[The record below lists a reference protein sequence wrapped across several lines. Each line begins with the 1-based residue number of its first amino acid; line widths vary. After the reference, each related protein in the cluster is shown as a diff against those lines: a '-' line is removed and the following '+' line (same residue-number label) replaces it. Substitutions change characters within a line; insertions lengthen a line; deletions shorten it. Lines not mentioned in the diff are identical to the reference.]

1 MSFETFEFVL
11 LKFIS
16 QLYSL
21 SNVLTSTN
29 RRVSLIR
36 SKIKTARMNTLN
48 LKDGKYWLKI
58 AFALSLITIFYN
70 IAEGVISVI
79 FGTKD
84 DTLALLGFG
93 LDSFVE
99 VISGIGVAHMIYRMR
114 KTAVTAHDVFERQ
127 ALRITGTAF
136 YILTIGLLLGIIIS
150 LYNHTVPKTTL
161 AGIII
166 AGISICTMY
175 FLMFYKL
182 KAGRILQSD
191 AIISDAQCTRTCLY
205 LSIILLI
212 SSLLYEWLHISYIDL
227 AGSLGIAWFAFSE
240 GREAFE
246 KARQN
251 ALTCGC
257 GECHPK

>member
-1 MSFETFEFVL
+1 
-11 LKFIS
+11 
-16 QLYSL
+16 
-21 SNVLTSTN
+21 
-29 RRVSLIR
+29 
-36 SKIKTARMNTLN
+36 MNTLD
-48 LKDGKYWLKI
+48 LKDTKHWLRI
-58 AFALSLITIFYN
+58 AFALSVTTIFYN
-70 IAEGVISVI
+70 IAEGIISI
-79 FGTKD
+79 IYGAKD

-93 LDSFVE
+93 IDSFVE

-114 KTAVTAHDVFERQ
+114 KTAVTEHDVFERQ
-127 ALRITGTAF
+127 ALRVTGTAF
-136 YILTIGLLLGIIIS
+136 YLLTIGLLLGIVIS
-150 LYNHTVPKTTL
+150 LYNHTTPKTTL

-175 FLMFYKL
+175 FLMHYKL
-182 KAGRILQSD
+182 KTGLVLKSD

-205 LSIILLI
+205 LSVILLV

-251 ALTCGC
+251 ALSCGC
-257 GECHPK
+257 GKCPTK

>member
-1 MSFETFEFVL
+1 MS
-11 LKFIS
+11 
-16 QLYSL
+16 
-21 SNVLTSTN
+21 
-29 RRVSLIR
+29 
-36 SKIKTARMNTLN
+36 TLN
-48 LKDGKYWLKI
+48 HKDAKYWLQI
-58 AFALSLITIFYN
+58 AFALSLVTIFYN
-70 IAEGVISVI
+70 IAEGIISVI
-79 FGTKD
+79 YGAKD
-84 DTLALLGFG
+84 STLALLGFG
-93 LDSFVE
+93 IDSFAE

-114 KTAVTAHDVFERQ
+114 KTAVTAHDAFERK

-136 YILTIGLLLGIIIS
+136 YLLAIGLLLGIILA
-150 LYNHTVPKTTL
+150 LYNHIVPETTL

-166 AGISICTMY
+166 ASISIFTMY
-175 FLMFYKL
+175 FLMYYKV
-182 KAGRILQSD
+182 KAGRVLKSD
-191 AIISDAQCTRTCLY
+191 AVISDAQCTRTCLY

-257 GECHPK
+257 GECQAK

>member
-1 MSFETFEFVL
+1 
-11 LKFIS
+11 
-16 QLYSL
+16 
-21 SNVLTSTN
+21 
-29 RRVSLIR
+29 
-36 SKIKTARMNTLN
+36 MNTLN
-48 LKDGKYWLKI
+48 LKDTKYWLQI
-58 AFALSLITIFYN
+58 AFALSLTTIFYN
-70 IAEGVISVI
+70 IAEGIISI
-79 FGTKD
+79 IYGAKD

-93 LDSFVE
+93 IDSFVE

-114 KTAVTAHDVFERQ
+114 KTAVTEHDAFERQ
-127 ALRITGTAF
+127 ALRVTGTAF
-136 YILTIGLLLGIIIS
+136 YLLTIGLLLGVVIS
-150 LYNHTVPKTTL
+150 LYNHTAPKTTL

-175 FLMFYKL
+175 FLMYYKL
-182 KAGRILQSD
+182 KTGRLLKSD

-205 LSIILLI
+205 LSVILLV

-251 ALTCGC
+251 ALSCGC
-257 GECHPK
+257 GKCPTK